1 MAQETPL
8 PGANALHEDLKWAIS
23 GGHFGW
29 FLLFD
34 VDEFQQINATEGRQ
48 MGDRILSFIQEFVSE
63 SDWKGYRIGGDEFG
77 LIANKDVP
85 FSDGEDLRVGI
96 SLLIKEKLGLQV
108 TISGGGIKYPE
119 ADSELDPRMES
130 TLFSIARQLLIYAK
144 KQGRNRIVWFPSE
157 PVDSIDMMKMM
168 VHFYQELARANAA
181 RAREHVALAEEMK
194 VESRTDFMTGLYNRR
209 GFEDIFQRLALA
221 SSRNNSPI
229 ALIYLDSDTLK
240 VINDT
245 QGHDAGDRF
254 IIDISRVLSDVVRG
268 SDFVFRWAGDEF
280 AVVMDHA
287 TQEKALALARR
298 IHQAILDR
306 TEGTVSLGVYCGV
319 PESVEA
325 AVKRA
330 DEAMYRVKQRG
341 KNGIE
346 LAE

>member
-1 MAQETPL
+1 MAQETSL
-8 PGANALHEDLKWAIS
+8 PGANALHEDLKRAIS

-29 FLLFD
+29 FVLFD

-48 MGDRILSFIQEFVSE
+48 MGDRILSLIRDFVSE
-63 SDWKGYRIGGDEFG
+63 NGWKGYRIGGDEFG
-77 LIANKDVP
+77 LIVNRDVA
-85 FSDGEDLRVGI
+85 FSDGEDLRVGV
-96 SLLIKEKLGLQV
+96 SLQIREKLGLQA
-108 TISGGGIKYPE
+108 TISGGGIRRPE
-119 ADSELDPRMES
+119 ADLELDSRMES
-130 TLFSIARQLLIYAK
+130 TLFSTTRQLLIHAK
-144 KQGRNRIVWFPSE
+144 KQGRNRIAWLPSE
-157 PVDSIDMMKMM
+157 PVDSIDVMKIM
-168 VHFYQELARANAA
+168 VHFYQDLARANAA

-221 SSRNNSPI
+221 SRRNNNPI

-240 VINDT
+240 EINDT
-245 QGHDAGDRF
+245 KGHDAGDRF

-287 TQEKALALARR
+287 TQEKALALAGR
-298 IHQAILDR
+298 IHQAIIDR

-319 PESVEA
+319 PENVET

-346 LAE
+346 IAV